1 MVTSIL
7 AALTDTAVFRKTSV
21 GIAELATRSQSLQ
34 QRFRRAL
41 ILIDGKKD
49 LAAMS
54 VLLRPGEIEEV
65 FPHLLERGMIELV
78 TELTPAEDSG
88 YVSMVPAARD
98 PQVFA
103 ELRARTIERVRH
115 IFGDQANCLV
125 GEIERTGTAEE
136 LRIKLRS
143 LEHIFTTVLGDEEGV
158 KLAREIGHAL
168 IELVPRSQ

>member
-1 MVTSIL
+1 MAS
-7 AALTDTAVFRKTSV
+7 LTDTTVFRKTV
-21 GIAELATRSQSLQ
+21 AGIAELATRNQSLQ
-34 QRFRRAL
+34 QRFRRTL

-54 VLLRPGEIEEV
+54 ALLRPGEIEEV
-65 FPHLLERGMIELV
+65 FPHLLELGLIELV
-78 TELTPAEDSG
+78 TEMTVADNPE

-98 PQVFA
+98 SDVFA
-103 ELRARTIERVRH
+103 EIRAHTIERVRH
-115 IFGDQANCLV
+115 VFGDKANSLV

-143 LEHIFTTVLGDEEGV
+143 LEHIFTTVLGNEDGV

-168 IELVPRSQ
+168 LELVPRPE